1 MTEFNIGDLV
11 VLKSGST
18 AMTVCSSVEGMSP
31 SQVCVCWF
39 HDGGIQKAVLDKAVL
54 SVADETK
61 KTESE

>member
-1 MTEFNIGDLV
+1 MNELNIGDLV

-39 HDGGIQKAVLDKAVL
+39 YDGGIQKAVLDKAVL
-54 SVADETK
+54 NIANKAEK
-61 KTESE
+61 AESE